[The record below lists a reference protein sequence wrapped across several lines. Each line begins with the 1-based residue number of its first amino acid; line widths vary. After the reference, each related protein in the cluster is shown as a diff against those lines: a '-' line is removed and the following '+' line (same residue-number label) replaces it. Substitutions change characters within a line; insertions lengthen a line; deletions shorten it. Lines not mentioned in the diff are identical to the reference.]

1 MKIILSNPPWE
12 VDGRYGCR
20 AGSRWPFLAGP
31 PVYVPLPFFLAYA
44 TSYLL
49 SKGIEAKYYDA
60 IALYH
65 HLPQYYQTI
74 RDEKADIVII
84 ETSTPSINEDLKI
97 AEEVSKYS
105 EVCLTGPH
113 ATVFADSLITLPYI
127 SYILKGEY
135 EQSSYEMCTTRRK
148 GIYEVNPIRDEDFD
162 ALPFPYRDEQYAYKY
177 QDAILGSQ
185 YPQLAMME
193 SRGCSFKCRFCVW
206 PPVMYERKYRTFSN
220 KRILDEIEDS
230 VTKYSSYKDILFD
243 SDTFGICRSEKIID
257 LSKGIKEFQIPWS
270 IMSRADLHPL
280 EVWLELFHNGC
291 YGFRFGIENF
301 SSRLSKLVGKREK
314 FENVI
319 ANIKG
324 LRQAGARVH
333 LTTMK
338 GFPTETEEDRILH
351 QSMIREMQSIGAS
364 IQTSWMVPFPGTPY
378 YDELKSQGMDFI
390 DDWSCYSGESDN
402 VKASQMVLKI
412 VQNYKEKESLE

>member
-12 VDGRYGCR
+12 VDGKYGCR

-44 TSYLL
+44 TSYLQ

-84 ETSTPSINEDLKI
+84 ETSTPSINEDLRI

-105 EVCLTGPH
+105 EVCLTGSH
-113 ATVFADSLITLPYI
+113 ATVFADQLIQLPYI

-135 EQSSYEMCTTRRK
+135 ELSSYDMCLTRRK
-148 GIYEVNPIRDEDFD
+148 GIYEPTFISESAFD
-162 ALPFPYRDEQYAYKY
+162 SLPFPYRDSTYAYQYK
-177 QDAILGSQ
+177 DAILG
-185 YPQLAMME
+185 PQLPQLMMME
-193 SRGCSFKCRFCVW
+193 SRGCSFGCRFCVW
-206 PPVMYERKYRTFSN
+206 PPTMYNKTYRTFSN
-220 KRILDEIEDS
+220 RRILDEIEDCT
-230 VTKYSSYKDILFD
+230 VKYGLFKDILFD
-243 SDTFGICRSEKIID
+243 SDTFGICKSDKILD

-270 IMSRADLHPL
+270 IMSRADLHSL

-291 YGFRFGIENF
+291 YGFRFGIETF
-301 SSRLSKLVGKREK
+301 SPRLSKLVGKREK
-314 FENVI
+314 FENVLK
-319 ANIKG
+319 NIRG
-324 LRQAGARVH
+324 LREAGARVH

-338 GFPTETEEDRILH
+338 GFPTETDEDQKFH
-351 QSMIREMQSIGAS
+351 QDMINDMRKIGVS

-378 YDELKSQGMDFI
+378 YEELKSQGMSFI

-402 VKASQMVLKI
+402 IKASQMISRI
-412 VQNYKEKESLE
+412 VNEYRGII